1 MRFGLD
7 VSQHQL
13 DWPEILERVKYAEG
27 NGFEGAWLFDHFQ
40 ALYGDPDGPCLEGW
54 TLMAALAQATDTIR
68 LGTLVTGITHRQPAV
83 LAAQA
88 VTIDHISRGRV
99 ELAVGAAWNDDEHEE
114 LGIAFPPIQERAER
128 LEEAV
133 QVMRLLMTED
143 AVTFEG
149 RHHSLDDA
157 TYHPRP
163 VQAPHPPIWI
173 GADGEKIMLPVVAR
187 QADAWH
193 SSGTVDELSR
203 RTRLLDAMAEEAGR
217 DPRKILR
224 AADLS
229 ISEPWAEVTATAE
242 GLQEAGFEYLVVGW
256 PTEGWDRLKE
266 FVADI
271 LPEISDNQS
280 DE

>member
-1 MRFGLD
+1 
-7 VSQHQL
+7 
-13 DWPEILERVKYAEG
+13 
-27 NGFEGAWLFDHFQ
+27 
-40 ALYGDPDGPCLEGW
+40 
-54 TLMAALAQATDTIR
+54 MAALAQATETIR
-68 LGTLVTGITHRQPAV
+68 LGTLVTGMTYRHPSV

-88 VTIDHISRGRV
+88 VTVDHISGGRV

-114 LGIAFPPIQERAER
+114 LGIPFPPMKERAER
-128 LEEAV
+128 LEEGV

-163 VQAPHPPIWI
+163 IQTPYPPIWI
-173 GADGEKIMLPVVAR
+173 GAEGEKIMLPVVAR

-193 SSGTVDELSR
+193 SSGTLDELTR
-203 RTRLLDAMAEEAGR
+203 RNRLLDAMAEEAGR
-217 DPRKILR
+217 DPKSILR

-229 ISEPWAEVTATAE
+229 ISEPWAEVMATAE

-256 PTEGWDRLKE
+256 PTEGWDRTKE
-266 FVADI
+266 FVKDVM
-271 LPEISDNQS
+271 PEIA
-280 DE
+280 